1 MPAFPAM
8 IGARSVSAPIAA
20 VLPVDV
26 AKRHAASTF
35 GPIDPAAK
43 DIAFNASGDAC
54 LICFLRGQSPVDVDS
69 VGVGGPSRTDQR
81 PALSRA
87 RATPTPGPCR

>member
-35 GPIDPAAK
+35 GPIDPAEGHRLQRVRRSVP
-43 DIAFNASGDAC
+43 DLLCVGNP
-54 LICFLRGQSPVDVDS
+54 QS
-69 VGVGGPSRTDQR
+69 T
-81 PALSRA
+81 
-87 RATPTPGPCR
+87 